1 MSWLESSFRRDLG
14 SFRLDVSLSMEREI
28 AVLFGPS
35 GAGKSQTLR
44 LLAGLSRPAQG
55 TFLLDGRDL
64 SALPPGKRRIGL
76 VFQDPALFPHLSVI
90 ENAAY
95 GLKGDGRLEQARR
108 WLAMVG
114 LDGFG
119 ERLPHQLSGGQRQ
132 RVALARALAPE
143 PDLLLLDEPFS
154 ALDGPLRR
162 TLRRELKKLHA
173 ATGTPLLYV
182 THQIE
187 DVCALGD
194 RVFFMNDGSVAAS
207 LPVAKLWENHAV
219 EAAWRSMGWG
229 TLLTGDVRDFQGGI
243 ELVWERGRLL
253 LPPSTKERGQARAF
267 IAPHEVKILY
277 PHLPVDPQLAENVLT
292 GTVVETIQMGSTTR
306 VDLAACGLTWQA
318 EFSREAYASL
328 SLREGETVRFA
339 VRPRSVS
346 LLKPRP
352 EEVVCCDEIHRSRP

>member
-1 MSWLESSFRRDLG
+1 MDMWLKTSIRHSLG
-14 SFRLDVSLSMEREI
+14 SFHLDVSLTMGREI

-44 LLAGLSRPAQG
+44 LLAGLTRPKG
-55 TFLLDGRDL
+55 GSISLGGRDI
-64 SALPPGKRRIGL
+64 SSLPPGKRRIGF
-76 VFQDPALFPHLSVI
+76 VFQDPALFPHLSVA
-90 ENAAY
+90 ENVTY
-95 GLKGDGRLEQARR
+95 GLRGDNRAREAEE
-108 WLAMVG
+108 WLDLVG

-119 ERLPHQLSGGQRQ
+119 KRLPHQLSGGQRQ
-132 RVALARALAPE
+132 RVALARALAPK

-173 ATGTPLLYV
+173 ETGTPLLYV

-194 RVFFMNDGSVAAS
+194 QVFFMNDGSVTAS

-229 TLLTGDVRDFQGGI
+229 TLLAGEIEDFQGGV
-243 ELVWERGRLL
+243 ELAWEEGRLV
-253 LPPSTKERGQARAF
+253 LPPSTRDRGPSRAF
-267 IAPHEVKILY
+267 IAPHHVKILY
-277 PHLPVDPQLAENVLT
+277 PQVPVDPQLAKNALT
-292 GTVVETIQMGSTTR
+292 GTVVEAIQMGSTTR

-328 SLREGETVRFA
+328 NLTEGETVRFA
-339 VRPRSVS
+339 VRPRDVS
-346 LLKPRP
+346 LLKPSL
-352 EEVVCCDEIHRSRP
+352 EEVSC